1 MADTVADD
9 IPKQQHN
16 TTEDKKMMDRIFPS
30 GHKPETAV
38 FDTVIQIT
46 FEDIQNYL
54 NVLEDDHFKQVVMP
68 DHGNFADGKRTMMT
82 TGWFER
88 HV

>member
-1 MADTVADD
+1 M
-9 IPKQQHN
+9 
-16 TTEDKKMMDRIFPS
+16 
-30 GHKPETAV
+30 PETAV

-46 FEDIQNYL
+46 FKDVQDYL
-54 NVLEDDHFKQVVMP
+54 NVLEDDHFRQVVMP
-68 DHGNFADGKRTMMT
+68 DHANFADAKRTMMT